1 METVLIIS
9 IVAVVLGILSIVVG
23 IVSNIILTKKEKQV
37 KDTYSKLLKKSID
50 ELVELNLPSE
60 MISVPSR
67 ISNVKNVSYSV
78 KAQEIESKKIKIS
91 RIPIKSEI
99 IATKNLKNNKFKYQQ
114 NYNNYKHEEGF
125 AA

>member
-67 ISNVKNVSYSV
+67 ISNVKNV
-78 KAQEIESKKIKIS
+78 
-91 RIPIKSEI
+91 
-99 IATKNLKNNKFKYQQ
+99 
-114 NYNNYKHEEGF
+114 
-125 AA
+125 